1 MSNEVKAN
9 AKLKEIYKFLEENKE
24 FNGKLQNAVYESCLD
39 MRKPT
44 KIGFR
49 LLLWDVVHT
58 QSQTDLDKLEDFWLF
73 MNGYCCDEKWEL
85 CDVKIFVKDLISKD
99 FWQEGLK
106 AIKANKELVKRGL
119 IIEKANLGGLQ
130 EYINN
135 MHPLDAFFEALKT
148 TPGWGD
154 KTAALAQ
161 KSLYN
166 IFKEK
171 ETLVSG
177 CKLKLPVDAVIQNIF
192 CLINENE
199 TIQKFDEINLTI
211 KGVGDNAPEIWDDLW
226 FWGFFTQKSKKI
238 NQDKDRYTYRGVRAG
253 KPNKNKKKLSYR
265 SFEWNPAK
273 FHSLKF
279 SYIFK
284 AKEVKEIE
292 AKAKKFLEFFPN
304 KDVERTYQAN

>member
-192 CLINENE
+192 CLI
-199 TIQKFDEINLTI
+199 
-211 KGVGDNAPEIWDDLW
+211 
-226 FWGFFTQKSKKI
+226 KKYST
-238 NQDKDRYTYRGVRAG
+238 RLLV
-253 KPNKNKKKLSYR
+253 L
-265 SFEWNPAK
+265 
-273 FHSLKF
+273 
-279 SYIFK
+279 
-284 AKEVKEIE
+284 V
-292 AKAKKFLEFFPN
+292 
-304 KDVERTYQAN
+304 